1 MAYQC
6 EICLKKAHAGRQH
19 THHTGVAGGQ
29 WKKRAQKTDRTFT
42 PNLHNVTLSIK
53 GVMTRVHA
61 CAKCIKRVRFDN
73 KKLAVKIPVKS
84 PVTA

>member
-6 EICLKKAHAGRQH
+6 DICKKHTHSGGQH

-29 WKKRAQKTDRTFT
+29 WKKRAQTTRRGFA
-42 PNLHNVTLSIK
+42 PNLHWVSLPIG

-61 CAKCIKRVRFDN
+61 CAKCIKRVKFDN
-73 KKLAVKIPVKS
+73 AKRAPL
-84 PVTA
+84 VTA